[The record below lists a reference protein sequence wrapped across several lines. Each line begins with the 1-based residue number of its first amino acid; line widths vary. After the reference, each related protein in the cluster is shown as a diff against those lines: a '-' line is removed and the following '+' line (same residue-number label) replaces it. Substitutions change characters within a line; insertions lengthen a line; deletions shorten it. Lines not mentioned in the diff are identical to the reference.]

1 MPQNNADQVA
11 YVLATPIK
19 PINLVLTAAFIVFAL
34 YKMLTHPG
42 GAARGLKAAGDAVVL
57 LLVGI
62 VGFVV
67 ELVLG
72 LFARVERDLTMLAV
86 GNLG

>member
-11 YVLATPIK
+11 HVLATPIK

-42 GAARGLKAAGDAVVL
+42 GVVRGLGAALDAVVL
-57 LLVGI
+57 LLIGI
-62 VGFVV
+62 VGTVV
-67 ELVLG
+67 ELVMAVLG
-72 LFARVERDLTMLAV
+72 RVERDLTMLA
-86 GNLG
+86 